1 MLTKLCIMFAV
12 LGASLAAA
20 GAAGAAKSPIP
31 VPGTSNCQGHLIAI
45 SNHSSGSDG
54 ASGNANSSA
63 GPGYF
68 LHSSTHADVSA
79 YVASYCS

>member
-1 MLTKLCIMFAV
+1 MTFAV

-20 GAAGAAKSPIP
+20 GAAGAANSPVP
-31 VPGTSNCQGHLIAI
+31 VPGTSNCQGQLIAI
-45 SNHSSGSDG
+45 SNHSSG
-54 ASGNANSSA
+54 GNANSSA

-79 YVASYCS
+79 YVASYCG